1 MSLAPGTCLGPYT
14 IENRLASGGMGAVYR
29 ALDTRL
35 GRRVALKVL
44 LPTFAVDP
52 ERLKRFQ
59 QEAQATSTLNHP
71 NILTIHDLGT
81 HEGEP
86 YLVSELLEGGTLRER
101 MAGLPTAGASSTG
114 ISNRK
119 TSSSPWMGGPRSWIS
134 DSRN

>member
-59 QEAQATSTLNHP
+59 QEAQATSTLRLRASMIAAPMSTTAISP
-71 NILTIHDLGT
+71 NAA
-81 HEGEP
+81 
-86 YLVSELLEGGTLRER
+86 S
-101 MAGLPTAGASSTG
+101 LP
-114 ISNRK
+114 R
-119 TSSSPWMGGPRSWIS
+119 
-134 DSRN
+134 